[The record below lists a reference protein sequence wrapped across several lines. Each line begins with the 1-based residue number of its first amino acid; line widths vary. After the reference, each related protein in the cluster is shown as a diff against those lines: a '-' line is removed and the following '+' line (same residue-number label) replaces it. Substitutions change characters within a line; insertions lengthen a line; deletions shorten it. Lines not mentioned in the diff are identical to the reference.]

1 MLAIYKKE
9 LKSYLTSMQ
18 GYVFMAFIMLVMGIY
33 FTAYNLNYAS
43 PDFGT
48 TLNSVTFVFLII
60 TPILTMRILAE
71 EKRNKTDQLL
81 FTSPVPIWKIVFGK
95 YLGMVTIYLIPV
107 VITLF
112 YPLILA
118 KYGTVSYPMTLTA
131 IVGFFF
137 LGCANIAVGLFL
149 SSITE
154 SQVIAAVLTFVVLFC
169 SFVMNGIESFFSQTA
184 MASMLAFAV
193 LAVLIAMVVYQMT
206 KDNILTGI
214 TGVVLLGAVVI
225 IYIVK
230 SSLYEGAIQKLL
242 DLLAIANHFDNFVG
256 GILDF
261 SGIVYMLSVICIFIF
276 LTVQSIQKRR
286 WSWWFE
292 VNREEKMQIWR
303 QTMKIK
309 S

>member
-18 GYVFMAFIMLVMGIY
+18 GYVFMAFIMLVLGIY

-154 SQVIAAVLTFVVLFC
+154 SQVIAAVLTIVVLFC

-286 WSWWFE
+286 WS
-292 VNREEKMQIWR
+292 
-303 QTMKIK
+303 
-309 S
+309 

>member
-18 GYVFMAFIMLVMGIY
+18 GYVFMAFIMLVLGIY

-95 YLGMVTIYLIPV
+95 YLGMVTMYLIPV

-286 WSWWFE
+286 WS
-292 VNREEKMQIWR
+292 
-303 QTMKIK
+303 
-309 S
+309 

>member
-9 LKSYLTSMQ
+9 LKSYRTSMQ
-18 GYVFMAFIMLVMGIY
+18 GYVFMAFIMLVLGIY

-286 WSWWFE
+286 WS
-292 VNREEKMQIWR
+292 
-303 QTMKIK
+303 
-309 S
+309 

>member
-18 GYVFMAFIMLVMGIY
+18 GYVFMAFIMLVLGIY

-230 SSLYEGAIQKLL
+230 YSLYEGAIQKLL

-286 WSWWFE
+286 WS
-292 VNREEKMQIWR
+292 
-303 QTMKIK
+303 
-309 S
+309 

>member
-18 GYVFMAFIMLVMGIY
+18 GYVFMAFIMLVLGIY

-169 SFVMNGIESFFSQTA
+169 SFVMNGIDSFFSQTA

-286 WSWWFE
+286 WS
-292 VNREEKMQIWR
+292 
-303 QTMKIK
+303 
-309 S
+309 

>member
-18 GYVFMAFIMLVMGIY
+18 GYVFMAFIMLVLGIY

-107 VITLF
+107 VITLL

-286 WSWWFE
+286 WS
-292 VNREEKMQIWR
+292 
-303 QTMKIK
+303 
-309 S
+309 